1 MCHRR
6 RAGSRGKRVTNK
18 GRNIVAALVMVMTVH
33 ATGQAQAAEAKYPQR
48 PVRMMV
54 SYPPGGPSD
63 LTARLVAP
71 RLTEAL
77 GQQVVVDNRGGAGG
91 TLAVMLLTQSASD
104 GHNLLM
110 SAGGEIVIAPNLRQK
125 LPYDPTKDIRPV
137 SRVGASQLV
146 LVVHPSVPAKSV
158 KDMIALAKAKP
169 GTLNFASAGSGST
182 AHLAGEQF
190 KHLANI
196 DIVHIPYKGAGPALA
211 ELMAGQVQMLI
222 SAYSSA
228 FAHIQAGKLRALGV
242 TGTRR
247 LASAPELP
255 TIAETLPGYEVL
267 SWYGLHAPK
276 GTPPAIVARL
286 HRELSTIVRKPE
298 ISERLAA
305 LGIEPEGNSP
315 EEFLAQ
321 IKAEIAAWGKVIT
334 AAKLPKE

>member
-1 MCHRR
+1 M
-6 RAGSRGKRVTNK
+6 ANTKRWH
-18 GRNIVAALVMVMTVH
+18 VAALAA
-33 ATGQAQAAEAKYPQR
+33 ATMGCVAGYVQAAESTYPQR

-63 LTARLVAP
+63 LTARLVGP

-77 GQQVVVDNRGGAGG
+77 GQQVVIDNRGGAGG
-91 TLAVMLLTQSASD
+91 TLAVTLLTQAAPD
-104 GHNLLM
+104 GHTLLM
-110 SAGGEIVIAPNLRQK
+110 SAGGEIVIAPNLRLK
-125 LPYDPTKDIRPV
+125 LPYDPTKDIRPI

-146 LVVHPSVPAKSV
+146 LVVHPSVQAKSV

-169 GTLNFASAGSGST
+169 GALNFASAGAGST

-211 ELMAGQVQMLI
+211 ELMAGQVHMLI

-242 TGTRR
+242 TGTKR
-247 LASAPELP
+247 LASAPDLP
-255 TIAETLPGYEVL
+255 TIAETVPGYEVL
-267 SWYGLHAPK
+267 SWYGVHAPK
-276 GTPPAIVARL
+276 GTAPAIVSRL
-286 HRELSTIVRKPE
+286 HRELSTIVRRPE

-315 EEFLAQ
+315 DEFLAQ

>member
-1 MCHRR
+1 MTQRNTRYHNTAAVIA
-6 RAGSRGKRVTNK
+6 AG
-18 GRNIVAALVMVMTVH
+18 IAAAALTLSGPAH
-33 ATGQAQAAEAKYPQR
+33 AAEAKYPQR

-71 RLTEAL
+71 RLTEVL
-77 GQQVVVDNRGGAGG
+77 GQQIIVDNRGGAGG
-91 TLAVMLLTQSASD
+91 TLAVTLLTQSAPD
-104 GHNLLM
+104 GHTLLM
-110 SAGGEIVIAPNLRQK
+110 SAGGEIVIAPNLRLK

-146 LVVHPSVPAKSV
+146 LVVHPSVAAKSV
-158 KDMIALAKAKP
+158 KDVIALAKSKP
-169 GTLNFASAGSGST
+169 GALNFASAGAGST

-190 KHLANI
+190 KYLAGI
-196 DIVHIPYKGAGPALA
+196 DIVHVPYKGAGPALA
-211 ELMAGQVQMLI
+211 ELMAGQVHLLI

-228 FAHIQAGKLRALGV
+228 FAHIKAGKLRALGV
-242 TGTRR
+242 TGTKR
-247 LASAPELP
+247 LASAPDLP
-255 TIAETLPGYEVL
+255 TIAETVPGYEVL
-267 SWYGLHAPK
+267 SWYGLHVPK
-276 GTPPAIVARL
+276 GTPPAIVNRL

-298 ISERLAA
+298 ISERLAG

-315 EEFLAQ
+315 DEFLAQ